1 MERNNFDSHLA
12 QRASL
17 SSKEKQRIYQS
28 FKTIQQAK
36 RRLEQTPAVIKERSH
51 IPKKVGGNTEQL
63 LKDMKNWPH
72 EPVCWSAKAK
82 GYQIRGHTSD
92 TNQPNGG
99 QIIKEFL
106 KSSELDTKPCE
117 PASGGV

>member
-36 RRLEQTPAVIKERSH
+36 RRLEQTPAVIKERSQ

-63 LKDMKNWPH
+63 LKDMKNWPGLQRQKGIKS
-72 EPVCWSAKAK
+72 EDIPV
-82 GYQIRGHTSD
+82 IP
-92 TNQPNGG
+92 TNLMEG
-99 QIIKEFL
+99 K
-106 KSSELDTKPCE
+106 
-117 PASGGV
+117 